1 MTAAPTKFNTNP
13 SRTIVLI
20 GKRPVENTIVLGAV
34 ATGNIN
40 AQLALMAAGTM
51 SSSGGGI
58 SAANAAAAK
67 TGSMRVVVA
76 VLLVISVRKVIE
88 MQMLR
93 MTRMSS
99 SVASADNHSPSS
111 PDRPV
116 ATKAFAMAIPPPNKM
131 RTPQGM
137 FAAADQSSRRPSLP
151 LGTENM
157 AMTANIA
164 MLASL
169 IP

>member
-13 SRTIVLI
+13 SRTMVLI

-34 ATGNIN
+34 ATGNIK

-51 SSSGGGI
+51 SSSGRI

-93 MTRMSS
+93 TTRMSC
-99 SVASADNHSPSS
+99 SVASADNHSPSR

-116 ATKAFAMAIPPPNKM
+116 ATNALAMAIPPPNKI